1 MNNKAMNIDNSKQ
14 FFGILADHWLYDF
27 LANDESISNNT
38 IRLYISTW
46 NKYIKPSEI
55 YHLPL
60 EEISAGTIQRLYNK
74 LSKTG
79 CPNSALHTINKV
91 MSRFYKHLVH
101 QRLAPADFTST
112 LKVPK
117 LKVEE
122 ERHVITWTDDELYTI
137 LHSFEKAQ
145 KGFRLRFLVV
155 LATYTGLRIS
165 ELLGVRYENI
175 VKTDKGYVLKVRQQV
190 SNITTYNSD
199 GSKSTRLGLKS
210 LKSRRSYR
218 TIPLND
224 IVMDELRIHRAW
236 HREEA
241 FRKQYEL
248 DFIFTTESG
257 NLYDQHNCD
266 AACKRYYERIGVK
279 YKSFH
284 CYRHTF
290 GTNLHRLGVPI
301 IEAAEL
307 MGHKDTSV
315 TEIYYISTSDD
326 KKRSAIEMLAKIV

>member
-1 MNNKAMNIDNSKQ
+1 MANKTNVTINGVEYYRIRKTVGRKLNDAGKEIPIVKTFYGKNKREAEQKFAEFMNNKAMNIDNSKQ

-248 DFIFTTESG
+248 DFIFTTVS
-257 NLYDQHNCD
+257 
-266 AACKRYYERIGVK
+266 
-279 YKSFH
+279 
-284 CYRHTF
+284 
-290 GTNLHRLGVPI
+290 
-301 IEAAEL
+301 
-307 MGHKDTSV
+307 
-315 TEIYYISTSDD
+315 
-326 KKRSAIEMLAKIV
+326 